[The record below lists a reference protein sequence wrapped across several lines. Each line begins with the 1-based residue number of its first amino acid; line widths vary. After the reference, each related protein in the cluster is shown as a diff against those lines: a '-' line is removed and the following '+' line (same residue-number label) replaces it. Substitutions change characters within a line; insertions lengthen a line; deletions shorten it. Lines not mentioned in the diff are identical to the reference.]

1 MAATVT
7 VSRQTVRNGELK
19 SYGTLNVGVYT
30 NPGGVA
36 VTPGQFKLGDSGF
49 DLQLGPTTTGH
60 VPGYDKVNKKILV
73 NTQGVI
79 GGATAAAALAN
90 GALLLNDAGV
100 EGASRQATTAAS
112 TTYKHGPLLE
122 VTNAVDL
129 TAIVFSFEATGAY

>member
-19 SYGTLNVGVYT
+19 SYGTLNVGVYA

-36 VTPGQFKLGDSGF
+36 VTPGQFKLGDSSF
-49 DLQLGPTTTGH
+49 DLRLTPTTTGH
-60 VPGYDKVNKKILV
+60 VPGYDKTNKKILV
-73 NTQGVI
+73 NTQGVV
-79 GGATAAAALAN
+79 GGATAAGALAN

-100 EGASRQATTAAS
+100 EGVTRQSTTVAS

-129 TAIVFSFEATGAY
+129 SAVVFAFEATGAY